1 MKTVTDK
8 ELSNV
13 QGIQMRV
20 RSLEDKQVSSHK
32 HFRLIKFFIIE
43 ITNLCWRVYSK
54 LRRKTKVGVSSQNKP
69 Y

>member
-13 QGIQMRV
+13 QGIQMHV

-32 HFRLIKFFIIE
+32 QFRLIKFLIIE
-43 ITNLCWRVYSK
+43 INNQCWKEKSI
-54 LRRKTKVGVSSQNKP
+54 
-69 Y
+69 